1 MDMDLTMRIRDMLRA
16 NEDESERLERVALAY
31 LLDSANARLRDLE
44 ERVRRLER
52 PECGTA
58 TI

>member
-16 NEDESERLERVALAY
+16 NEDESERLERIALAY

-52 PECGTA
+52 PA
-58 TI
+58 D

>member
-52 PECGTA
+52 PEF
-58 TI
+58 TILHS